1 MSASSRSRSGFLRAV
16 LFLLLSSFFML
27 VSLYIVTHVDIV
39 DSDFFSFWLA
49 GKMVLQGHSPYD
61 EQVWLAGHQMAAAD
75 WISDPAFLYPL
86 PLAICMAPLSLL
98 DLPIAYAIWVWVSQ
112 WILFFTALR
121 LLALFEGQARY
132 FAFPVFTGLLLFRPL
147 FPLLRNG
154 QLASLVLLC
163 IWVSAELFIR
173 RRPFWAGWI
182 LAFAA
187 LKPNLGVPVLG
198 LFALYLL
205 FSRRFRGLLGIGAGL
220 LTILLVGWLL
230 QPDWMRA
237 YFDVLTYKQV
247 NTYGYA
253 PSIWGL
259 FFLLTGMNVKGSIWL
274 SVLFCLLIVSAFV
287 FLVYTGRI
295 GGYYEALSLVISLA
309 VFMTPYLWT
318 YDQILLLIPVVT
330 IMALIHKR
338 GAPFL
343 VSALF
348 FLLVD
353 VVFLAILWSS
363 LQIEME
369 NLGALIPL
377 LLFGVLFSLLN
388 RRGLSPATV
397 P

>member
-1 MSASSRSRSGFLRAV
+1 MSAPSRFRSTFLQVV
-16 LFLLLSSFFML
+16 LLLLLSGVFAL
-27 VSLYIVTHVDIV
+27 VSLYIVTHVDVV

-49 GKMVLQGHSPYD
+49 GKVVLQGQSPYD
-61 EQVWLAGHQMAAAD
+61 EQIWLTGHQMAAAD

-86 PLAICMAPLSLL
+86 PLAIFMAPLSLL
-98 DLPIAYAIWVWVSQ
+98 DLPVAYAVWVWVSQ
-112 WILFFTALR
+112 WILFLAVLR

-132 FAFPVFTGLLLFRPL
+132 FAFPVFAGLLLFRPL

-205 FSRRFRGLLGIGAGL
+205 FSRQFRGLLGMGAGL
-220 LTILLVGWLL
+220 LTLLLAGWLL

-237 YFDVLTYKQV
+237 YYDVLTYKQV

-259 FFLLTGMNVKGSIWL
+259 SYLLTGMNVKASIGL
-274 SVLFCLLIVSAFV
+274 SVLVCLLMVGVFAFW
-287 FLVYTGRI
+287 VYSGRM
-295 GGYYEALSLVISLA
+295 GGYYEVLSLVVSLA

-318 YDQILLLIPVVT
+318 YDQILLLISVVT

-353 VVFLAILWSS
+353 VVFLVILWAS

-377 LLFGVLFSLLN
+377 LLSGVLFSLLN

-397 P
+397 R